1 MLAYK
6 IEKTVGS
13 FHLAEGVLRKCA
25 ILNRWMFS
33 ACLHFATGTVSYR
46 ISMPLPTRLRRVQ
59 EAITIFDAKAFLAN
73 AGIGRTRRHY
83 RPKQNIFSQGER
95 ADSVLFIQEG
105 RVRLSVISRFGKEA
119 TIALFG
125 RDHFLGQGCLASDQP
140 FRLATATAVSNCSV
154 LRIEKSDMLRTLHE
168 EHLFSDIFVDYLVK
182 SHNRTEADL
191 VDQLFNSSEKRLA
204 RALLTLA
211 SFGTEG
217 KPEAIIPS
225 VSQKTLAQMIGTTRQ
240 RVNFF
245 MNRFRK
251 LRHIKYKRGSRGGLQ
266 VNSSLLSVVL
276 QE

>member
-1 MLAYK
+1 
-6 IEKTVGS
+6 
-13 FHLAEGVLRKCA
+13 
-25 ILNRWMFS
+25 
-33 ACLHFATGTVSYR
+33 
-46 ISMPLPTRLRRVQ
+46 MPSPTRPRLVQ
-59 EAITIFDAKAFLAN
+59 EANAVFDPNAFLSS

-83 RPKQNIFSQGER
+83 RAKQSIFSQGER

-125 RDHFLGQGCLASDQP
+125 SNHFLGEGCLASKQP
-140 FRLATATAVSNCSV
+140 FRLATATAVSNCSIV
-154 LRIEKSDMLRTLHE
+154 RIERKEMLRTLHE
-168 EHLFSDIFVDYLVK
+168 EHLFSDVFISYLVK
-182 SHNRTEADL
+182 NHNRTEADL

-204 RALLTLA
+204 RALLALA
-211 SFGTEG
+211 RFEPKG
-217 KPEAIIPS
+217 KPEAIIPN

-251 LRHIKYKRGSRGGLQ
+251 LRHIKYNGGSAGGELQ
-266 VNSSLLSVVL
+266 VNSSLLNVVL